1 MSVRMRFG
9 LEGLGAL
16 LDLGNDVR
24 VVGAEVSGSFLDL
37 HLEGVRLQ
45 VTPNSP
51 DAHALA
57 ARPATEVTAE
67 YSVTVDA
74 AGHSRRSFVR
84 FKLPE
89 GPPSI
94 PIGATDVSDVDLDSG
109 TVVPPPALAGVEET
123 TPPSGPG
130 SRGGGA

>member
-37 HLEGVRLQ
+37 QLEGVRLQ

-51 DAHALA
+51 EAHALA

-89 GPPSI
+89 GPPST
-94 PIGATDVSDVDLDSG
+94 PIGATQPDELDLDSG
-109 TVVPPPALAGVEET
+109 AVVPPALVAVEET
-123 TPPSGPG
+123 TPPSGAG
-130 SRGGGA
+130 SRGGGS